1 MLQVLGLPLFSHN
14 KIYHLHYKKKESF
27 PRGAFIVVVEQLP
40 LVSSSFH
47 FTTRICI
54 FGSGGGRLLRAPLL
68 VIQGISEQHTT
79 SILLFLQC
87 ESAIHLV
94 FLICHTNFA
103 SCVIVTYIFFLSFFL
118 SFSGLTGG

>member
-1 MLQVLGLPLFSHN
+1 
-14 KIYHLHYKKKESF
+14 
-27 PRGAFIVVVEQLP
+27 
-40 LVSSSFH
+40 
-47 FTTRICI
+47 
-54 FGSGGGRLLRAPLL
+54 
-68 VIQGISEQHTT
+68 
-79 SILLFLQC
+79 LLFLQC